1 MKKLMAL
8 FTALALLLCLAV
20 GASAS
25 VPSKP
30 REFAYAYDYDGS
42 VLSNSSMSVIANYGS
57 ALEDATGIQAI
68 AVVVD
73 FLDGQDPADY
83 ATDLINTWGIGQAGE
98 NNGVVVLLAR
108 GDRQI
113 QIGTGRG
120 IDRVMSGSKC
130 GDLIDDNISYFADEE
145 FDEGMVS
152 LYKDVCQ
159 YLARAKGKTL
169 RLASSQT
176 GTSTT
181 GSSNYNSGSS
191 SSSGSSR
198 DGGGSMFEFLIGA
211 IFVYIII
218 SVVFN
223 ALAPKRGGC
232 LNFLFLGWLFGR
244 NNGNRRPPRDPRPP
258 MGGGPRPPR
267 PPRPPRGPRP
277 PMGGGFGGGS
287 SRGGGSG
294 RSFGG
299 SSSGRSF
306 GGGSSFGGSSFGGSF
321 GGGSSRG
328 GGGGRSF

>member
-181 GSSNYNSGSS
+181 GSSNYNA
-191 SSSGSSR
+191 SSSGSSN

-244 NNGNRRPPRDPRPP
+244 SSENRRPPRDPRPP
-258 MGGGPRPPR
+258 MGGGFGGGFGPRPPR
-267 PPRPPRGPRP
+267 PPMGGGRPPRPSRP
-277 PMGGGFGGGS
+277 SRPFGGFGGGS
-287 SRGGGSG
+287 SRGGG
-294 RSFGG
+294 
-299 SSSGRSF
+299 F
-306 GGGSSFGGSSFGGSF
+306 GGGFGGGGSF

>member
-176 GTSTT
+176 DAGT

-191 SSSGSSR
+191 SSSGSSS
-198 DGGGSMFEFLIGA
+198 DEGGGLFEFLIGA

-244 NNGNRRPPRDPRPP
+244 SNGNRRPPRDPRPP

-277 PMGGGFGGGS
+277 PMGGGFGGS
-287 SRGGGSG
+287 S
-294 RSFGG
+294 
-299 SSSGRSF
+299 SF
-306 GGGSSFGGSSFGGSF
+306 GGGRSSGGSF

>member
-42 VLSNSSMSVIANYGS
+42 VLSDSSMSVIANYGS

-159 YLARAKGKTL
+159 YLARAKGTTL
-169 RLASSQT
+169 RLSSSQT
-176 GTSTT
+176 GTNTT

-191 SSSGSSR
+191 SSSGSSS
-198 DGGGSMFEFLIGA
+198 DEGGGLFEFLIGA

-244 NNGNRRPPRDPRPP
+244 NSGNRRPPRDPRPP

-299 SSSGRSF
+299 SSGRSF
-306 GGGSSFGGSSFGGSF
+306 GGGSSFGGSSSGGSF

>member
-176 GTSTT
+176 DAGT
-181 GSSNYNSGSS
+181 GSSNYNAGNSNSSGSS
-191 SSSGSSR
+191 S
-198 DGGGSMFEFLIGA
+198 DEGGGLFEFLIGA
-211 IFVYIII
+211 IFVYII

-244 NNGNRRPPRDPRPP
+244 SSGNRRPPRDPRPP

-267 PPRPPRGPRP
+267 PPRGPRP
-277 PMGGGFGGGS
+277 AD
-287 SRGGGSG
+287 G
-294 RSFGG
+294 RRLWRWFFP
-299 SSSGRSF
+299 RRRRRTHF
-306 GGGSSFGGSSFGGSF
+306 
-321 GGGSSRG
+321 
-328 GGGGRSF
+328 

>member
-169 RLASSQT
+169 RLASSQA

-181 GSSNYNSGSS
+181 GSNNYNSGSS
-191 SSSGSSR
+191 SSSGFCRRYFSS
-198 DGGGSMFEFLIGA
+198 
-211 IFVYIII
+211 
-218 SVVFN
+218 
-223 ALAPKRGGC
+223 
-232 LNFLFLGWLFGR
+232 
-244 NNGNRRPPRDPRPP
+244 
-258 MGGGPRPPR
+258 
-267 PPRPPRGPRP
+267 
-277 PMGGGFGGGS
+277 
-287 SRGGGSG
+287 
-294 RSFGG
+294 
-299 SSSGRSF
+299 
-306 GGGSSFGGSSFGGSF
+306 
-321 GGGSSRG
+321 
-328 GGGGRSF
+328 

>member
-176 GTSTT
+176 DAGT
-181 GSSNYNSGSS
+181 GSSNYNAGNS
-191 SSSGSSR
+191 SSSGSSN

-232 LNFLFLGWLFGR
+232 LNFLFLGWLFGH

-299 SSSGRSF
+299 SSF
-306 GGGSSFGGSSFGGSF
+306 GGGSSSGGSF

>member
-1 MKKLMAL
+1 MKKLLAL

-25 VPSKP
+25 VPKRPS
-30 REFAYAYDYDGS
+30 EYAYAYDYDGS
-42 VLSNSSMSVIANYGS
+42 VLSDSSMRVIANYGS

-98 NNGVVVLLAR
+98 NNGVVILLAR
-108 GDRQI
+108 GDRKI

-130 GDLIDDNISYFADEE
+130 GDLIDDNIGYFADDE

-159 YLARAKGKTL
+159 YLARAKGTTL
-169 RLASSQT
+169 RLSSSQT
-176 GTSTT
+176 DAGTT
-181 GSSNYNSGSS
+181 GSSDYNSGNSGSS
-191 SSSGSSR
+191 N
-198 DGGGSMFEFLIGA
+198 DGGGSMFEFLLGV

-244 NNGNRRPPRDPRPP
+244 NSGNRRPPQDPRPP

-267 PPRPPRGPRP
+267 PPRGPRP
-277 PMGGGFGGGS
+277 PMGGTGPRPPRPPRTS
-287 SRGGGSG
+287 GGGSG

-299 SSSGRSF
+299 GSSGRSF
-306 GGGSSFGGSSFGGSF
+306 GGGSSSGGSF

>member
-176 GTSTT
+176 DAGT
-181 GSSNYNSGSS
+181 GSSNYNAGSS
-191 SSSGSSR
+191 DSSS
-198 DGGGSMFEFLIGA
+198 DGGGSMFEFLLGV

-244 NNGNRRPPRDPRPP
+244 NSGNRRPPQDPRPP

-306 GGGSSFGGSSFGGSF
+306 GGGSSSGGSF

>member
-1 MKKLMAL
+1 MKK
-8 FTALALLLCLAV
+8 FLALLTALTLMLCLTF

-30 REFAYAYDYDGS
+30 SEFAYAYDYDGS
-42 VLSNSSMSVIANYGS
+42 VLSDSSKSVIENYGS

-108 GDRQI
+108 GDRKI
-113 QIGTGRG
+113 QIGTGTG
-120 IDRVMSGSKC
+120 LDRVLSGSKC
-130 GDLIDDNISYFADEE
+130 GELIDNNIDYFADNE
-145 FDEGMVS
+145 FEDGMVS

-169 RLASSQT
+169 SLSSS
-176 GTSTT
+176 GNV
-181 GSSNYNSGSS
+181 SSNSGYYRDDYNDYDSS
-191 SSSGSSR
+191 SSHS
-198 DGGGSMFEFLIGA
+198 GGGFNLFGFLIGV

-218 SVVFN
+218 SVIFN
-223 ALAPKRGGC
+223 ALAPNRGGC
-232 LNFLFLGWLFGR
+232 LSYFFMGWLFGR
-244 NNGNRRPPRDPRPP
+244 HDNNRRPPRPP
-258 MGGGPRPPR
+258 MGGGFGGPRPPR
-267 PPRPPRGPRP
+267 PPRPPMGGGRPPRP
-277 PMGGGFGGGS
+277 PRSGGFGGGHS
-287 SRGGGSG
+287 GGFGGGG
-294 RSFGG
+294 
-299 SSSGRSF
+299 SF
-306 GGGSSFGGSSFGGSF
+306 GGGHSGGSF